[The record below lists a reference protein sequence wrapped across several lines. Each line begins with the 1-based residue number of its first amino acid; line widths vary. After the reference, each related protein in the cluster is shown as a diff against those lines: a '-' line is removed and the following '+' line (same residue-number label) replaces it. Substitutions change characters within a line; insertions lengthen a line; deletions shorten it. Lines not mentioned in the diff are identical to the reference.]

1 LLGVLE
7 ASKFVPAVENCL
19 GTLLSLAETQENR
32 FAISQAGAIGLL
44 IRQLESPHPT
54 VVEKAAGVL
63 WNLSHEE
70 STQHTVRQ
78 LGGLKPLID
87 LLQSDSPLIRFNA
100 VGAFPLLTE
109 LEVNV
114 KDCVE
119 LGVIKPLVE
128 ILSSDTN
135 VLLLQNAAQT
145 LGNIAEGQ
153 LEHQNL
159 IREAQGLK
167 KLCDVMAAW
176 SEQEVDVAQPGAQN
190 RQDLLAK
197 CCYAV
202 WIICDKN
209 EVNQTAYRD
218 ANGLPGLVK
227 LLEPT
232 NEDTLLEMAA
242 GAICALCEGNQQ
254 NKDSFREC
262 QGIQPLIELLEH
274 KTDTVR
280 LNAAKALCHLAENHE
295 NRSII
300 RTLGGLEK
308 LVKLLAT

>member
-1 LLGVLE
+1 
-7 ASKFVPAVENCL
+7 
-19 GTLLSLAETQENR
+19 
-32 FAISQAGAIGLL
+32 
-44 IRQLESPHPT
+44 

-128 ILSSDTN
+128 ILCNDTN

-153 LEHQNL
+153 LEHQNR
-159 IREAQGLK
+159 IREEQGLK
-167 KLCDVMAAW
+167 QICEVISAW
-176 SEQEVDVAQPGAQN
+176 TEQGEEEGNSQTGVQN
-190 RQDLLAK
+190 RQELLAK

-209 EVNQTAYRD
+209 EINQTAYRD

-227 LLEPT
+227 LLIPT

-242 GAICALCEGNQQ
+242 GAICALCEGSQQ
-254 NKDSFREC
+254 NKESFREC
-262 QGIQPLIELLEH
+262 AGIQPLIELLEH
-274 KTDTVR
+274 KTDSVR
-280 LNAAKALCHLAENHE
+280 LNAAKALCHLADNHE
-295 NRSII
+295 NRLTI
-300 RTLGGLEK
+300 RQQGGLDK